1 MRDLWG
7 GRATLAQQKAS
18 VAVVSAVEVGL
29 ADGTKTRDDVTTLH
43 GGGIIGDAKRDELY
57 EWADAAEKDRTQKVE
72 GRNRVQSVLD

>member
-57 EWADAAEKDRTQKVE
+57 E
-72 GRNRVQSVLD
+72 